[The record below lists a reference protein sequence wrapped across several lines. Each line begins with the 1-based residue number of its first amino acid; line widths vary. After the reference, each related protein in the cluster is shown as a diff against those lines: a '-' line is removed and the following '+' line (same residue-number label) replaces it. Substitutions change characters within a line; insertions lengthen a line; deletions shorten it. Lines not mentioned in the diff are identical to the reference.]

1 MKDYLLDLVAYVV
14 VVAGKPLPY
23 IAGGVVVAVFFEH
36 LAALKDTWPTIG
48 ATFLLVS
55 GASLASLPVLLWVRR
70 KAEERYKDD
79 ANLWLPASTVGA
91 LFIIAYFA
99 LVPDL
104 L

>member
-1 MKDYLLDLVAYVV
+1 MKDYLLDLAAYVV

-36 LAALKDTWPTIG
+36 LAVLKDTWPTIG
-48 ATFLLVS
+48 ITFLLVS

-79 ANLWLPASTVGA
+79 ATLWLPAVVVGGLSISIYAA
-91 LFIIAYFA
+91 LMQGI
-99 LVPDL
+99 L
-104 L
+104 